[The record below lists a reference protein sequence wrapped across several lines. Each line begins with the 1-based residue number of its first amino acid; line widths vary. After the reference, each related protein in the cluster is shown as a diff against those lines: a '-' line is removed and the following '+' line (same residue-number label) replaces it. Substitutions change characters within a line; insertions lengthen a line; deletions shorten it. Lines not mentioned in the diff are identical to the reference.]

1 MRFNTDRVLG
11 VTALLVGAGSLF
23 IIVYQTALMRE
34 QQKASALP
42 YVMLGMQVNNERSY
56 VFARNTGIG
65 PALIEDVV
73 VRYQGREL
81 RQDPYEFLLDVRP
94 ESVKNDGLSVD
105 KLMPGRLVPA
115 GEWINM
121 LGSEG
126 NGQQMAGTLLDVFD
140 IGEVPQAWYDERGI
154 PKSGPDKAIIEITYQ
169 SVYGDRWRVSS
180 DSVVPQ
186 PL

>member
-1 MRFNTDRVLG
+1 MRFNTDRVMSLS
-11 VTALLVGAGSLF
+11 AMLVGVGSLF
-23 IIVYQTALMRE
+23 IIVYQTMLLRE

-42 YVMLGMQVNNERSY
+42 YVMLGLQATDARSY

-73 VRYQGREL
+73 VRYQSREL
-81 RQDPYEFLLDVRP
+81 RQDPYDLLLDVRP
-94 ESVKNDGLSVD
+94 ETVKNDGLSVD

-121 LGSEG
+121 VGSEG
-126 NGQQMAGTLLDVFD
+126 NGQQMAGTLMGVFD
-140 IGEVPQAWYDERGI
+140 IGEVPQGWYDERGI
-154 PKSGPDKAIIEITYQ
+154 PKSGPEKAIIEVTYR

-180 DSVVPQ
+180 DTIVPQ